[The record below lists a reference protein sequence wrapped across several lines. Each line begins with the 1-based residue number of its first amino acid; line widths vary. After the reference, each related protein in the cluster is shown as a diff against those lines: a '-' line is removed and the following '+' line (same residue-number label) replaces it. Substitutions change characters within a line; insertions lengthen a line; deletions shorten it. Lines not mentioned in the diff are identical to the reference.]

1 MSDSVKK
8 YYENSRCDKI
18 VQDVVQKYNTRS
30 EIGIK
35 KYGTTLEDSKEGQ
48 LDFLNHLLEELM
60 DATLYIQKSIS
71 IMAEKTEEEKFT
83 EARIEFLLETIAKQ
97 NNLITIQK
105 GQIENLK
112 KTLHDYE
119 SRTEQDLSQRQ
130 KHIR

>member
-8 YYENSRCDKI
+8 YYEK
-18 VQDVVQKYNTRS
+18 Q
-30 EIGIK
+30 
-35 KYGTTLEDSKEGQ
+35 
-48 LDFLNHLLEELM
+48 
-60 DATLYIQKSIS
+60 
-71 IMAEKTEEEKFT
+71 EKTEEQKFT
-83 EARIEFLLETIAKQ
+83 EARIEFLLETIARQ

-112 KTLHDYE
+112 KTLNDYE